1 MARIIH
7 DLLITD
13 CPPKET
19 LPPLKAVQSRLSE
32 DELQAQLQE
41 RFNEGLLQGRRE
53 GRELQGQETKA
64 QIEQQ
69 KKELQQLI
77 QQIPAELIKA
87 RHQLKEE
94 SATLVLTI
102 VERLLIQR
110 QLDKGWIFE
119 QVNLLLN
126 ELNKNQQVELFMH
139 PNDLARLQ
147 QGDFLLQTKGIKGIT
162 IAADEQ
168 LRLGGCRLK
177 TDQGYFDLN
186 IEKQIDRLKK
196 LLLKI
201 QLGEALV

>member
-13 CPPKET
+13 GSPKEA
-19 LPPLKAVQSRLSE
+19 LCPLKAVQPSLSE
-32 DELQAQLQE
+32 NELQAQLKE
-41 RFNEGLLQGRRE
+41 RFNEGLQQGLRE
-53 GRELQGQETKA
+53 GRELQEQETKA
-64 QIEQQ
+64 QLEQQ
-69 KKELQQLI
+69 RQELQQII
-77 QQIPAELIKA
+77 QQIPEELIKA
-87 RHQLKEE
+87 RNQLKEE
-94 SATLVLTI
+94 SATLTLTI
-102 VERLLIQR
+102 VEQLLIQR

-139 PNDLARLQ
+139 PKDLARLQ

-177 TDQGYFDLN
+177 TNQGYFDLN

-201 QLGEALV
+201 QQGEALV